1 MKNTFLIGRFLQG
14 YAPAYR
20 YKSRPTSEQHG
31 LSQENL
37 KASFAR
43 RSLRLRR
50 LRKQHGLRLQLSGG
64 ATLLLLVLAFNLDI
78 QPRVAGS
85 LESLTQESVVVTEI
99 IQTRQLVK
107 PPPPPRPPVP
117 VVVPD
122 DEILQD
128 DDLDLDASLDIG
140 APLVAAG
147 PPPPAEEPVDDE
159 PEREFFVV
167 VEEMP
172 EMVGGMAALSKDLV
186 YPMAAR
192 RAGIEG
198 MVVVQVLVDATGTP
212 SRPEVTKAVHTILD
226 EAAVEAVLKQRFKP
240 GRQRGKA
247 VPVMMAIPV
256 RFRFMESV

>member
-20 YKSRPTSEQHG
+20 YRSRLSTERHG
-31 LSQENL
+31 LSSQDL

-50 LRKQHGLRLQLSGG
+50 LRRLHSLGLRLSGV
-64 ATLLLLVLAFNLDI
+64 AALLLLVLAFNLDI
-78 QPRVAGS
+78 RPREAAS
-85 LESLTQESVVVTEI
+85 LEVLAQESVAVTEI
-99 IQTRQLVK
+99 IQTRQLVM
-107 PPPPPRPPVP
+107 PPPPPRPSIP

-122 DEILQD
+122 NEILED

-140 APLVAAG
+140 TPLLATA
-147 PPPPAEEPVDDE
+147 PPPPAEDPVNDE
-159 PEREFFVV
+159 PEREFFML

-172 EMVGGMAALSKDLV
+172 EMVGGYAALSGDLV
-186 YPMAAR
+186 YPMTAR

-198 MVVVQVLVDATGTP
+198 LVVVQVLIDATGTP
-212 SRPEVTKAVHTILD
+212 SRPQVTSAVHDILD
-226 EAAVEAVLKQRFKP
+226 EAAVSAVVKQRFTP

-256 RFRFMESV
+256 RFRLMDSV